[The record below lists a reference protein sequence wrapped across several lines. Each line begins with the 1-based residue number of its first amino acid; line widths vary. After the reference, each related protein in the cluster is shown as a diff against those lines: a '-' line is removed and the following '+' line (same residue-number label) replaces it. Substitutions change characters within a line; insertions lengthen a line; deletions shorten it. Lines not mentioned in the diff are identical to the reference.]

1 MSITNTQP
9 TNAQLW
15 QDILSF
21 DFDHPVSEYGF
32 TTRLIHENLWT
43 KDFAERSILE
53 YRKFMYLAAVS
64 DSMVSPSPVI
74 DIVWHQHLIFTQSY
88 NSFCKTVGKFIQHV
102 PSTHNKEDFS
112 RFKQARETTRSL
124 YTENFGG
131 YPADIWDSEGML
143 ENLSLPKAS
152 LKIRGFVL
160 LGILGLLLSITPLF
174 YVLKPLYV
182 HIDGQSFLLW
192 YAILWLISF
201 VVLWNHN
208 QRYLSSIINGLPGD
222 SFLFKLNASEAIFL
236 KTGSMNQV
244 IDNKMNHLY
253 LLDKIDILAGD
264 KVVPADKLSP
274 DKSEEFQVSEVLKEQ
289 PEGMLYTQLRQK
301 LKTKPVFSNTA
312 ESMNALQKYF
322 TKSKI
327 FSRLFKLNFFVF
339 AGLLSLGIVRIIT
352 GIVREKPTALI
363 IVLVLLFLA
372 FTILYLYRLPGKIR
386 TSILPDIYKTKILP
400 GQQTS
405 GNNEWTYFLIGA
417 AALHSSFY
425 PAARPERS
433 SVWSSDSY
441 SGSGSSCGSDSGGGS
456 SCGSS
461 CGGCGGGD

>member
-1 MSITNTQP
+1 MSTTNTQP
-9 TNAQLW
+9 TNTQLW

-43 KDFAERSILE
+43 KDFAERSIQE

-74 DIVWHQHLIFTQSY
+74 DTVWHQHLIFTQSY
-88 NSFCKTVGKFIQHV
+88 NSFCRILGKFIQHV
-102 PSTHNKEDFS
+102 PSTHNKEEFS
-112 RFKQARETTRSL
+112 RFKQAKEITRSL
-124 YTENFGG
+124 YAENFGA

-143 ENLSLPKAS
+143 DNLSLPKAS

-160 LGILGLLLSITPLF
+160 LGILGLLLSIPPLF
-174 YVLKPLYV
+174 YLLRPLYV
-182 HIDGQSFLLW
+182 HIDGGSFLLW
-192 YAILWLISF
+192 YAILWLITF
-201 VVLWNHN
+201 IVLRNYN
-208 QRYLSSIINGLPGD
+208 QRYLSSIINGLPGN

-264 KVVPADKLSP
+264 KVVPTDKLSTDNP
-274 DKSEEFQVSEVLKEQ
+274 EEFQVRAILDEQ
-289 PEGMLYTQLRQK
+289 PEGMFYMQLRQK
-301 LKTKPVFSNTA
+301 LKTKPVFSNVE
-312 ESMNALQKYF
+312 ESMNSLQKYF

-327 FSRLFKLNFFVF
+327 FSRLFRQNFFVL
-339 AGLLSLGIVRIIT
+339 AGLLSLGIVRIVT
-352 GIVREKPTALI
+352 GIVREKPTMLI

-372 FTILYLYRLPGKIR
+372 FTVFYLYRLPEKIR
-386 TSILPDIYKTKILP
+386 TSILPTVYKSKILP
-400 GQQTS
+400 ERQIS
-405 GNNEWTYFLIGA
+405 GNNEWAYFLIGA

-425 PAARPERS
+425 PAARPPKIE
-433 SVWSSDSY
+433 SSDS
-441 SGSGSSCGSDSGGGS
+441 SSDHGSSCGSDSGGS

-461 CGGCGGGD
+461 CGGCGGD